1 MRLDGHEPPNSL
13 ILSAVEPAPIFRRIV
28 TSDLYYSGMKKSIKN
43 ISHKNIDTLSDG
55 VFSIALTLL
64 GIEVVALVP
73 ELTHSGDV
81 LTALVDHLPTFLGFF
96 IGFVVLFSWWYEYH
110 TTSQY
115 VVGTNAMIVW
125 SHGFTLLWVA
135 LMPFA
140 VAMLA
145 ETFNTADFK
154 WGMLFFTICL
164 FGQYW
169 TRILVSIPGL
179 LTSRSVDITWTEDS
193 PLDPKQLQKYLV
205 VFNSVFASLG
215 IITLIVS
222 MIYPW
227 VALGI
232 CGLVILYSIN
242 PVASMNRVVRQ
253 LQKPSK

>member
-1 MRLDGHEPPNSL
+1 MEQ
-13 ILSAVEPAPIFRRIV
+13 
-28 TSDLYYSGMKKSIKN
+28 YYSVMNKSIKN

-81 LTALVDHLPTFLGFF
+81 LTALVEHLPTFLGFF

-110 TTSQY
+110 VSGQY
-115 VVGTNAMIVW
+115 VVGTNVMIVW
-125 SHGFTLLWVA
+125 VHGFTLLWVA

-145 ETFNTADFK
+145 ETLNTDDFK

-169 TRILVSIPGL
+169 TKILVSIPGM
-179 LTSRSVDITWTEDS
+179 LTKGKLDVTWTEDF

-205 VFNSVFASLG
+205 IFNSIFALLG
-215 IITLIVS
+215 IITVIVS
-222 MIYPW
+222 MVYPW

-232 CGLVILYSIN
+232 CGLVILNSIN
-242 PVASMNRVVRQ
+242 PVASMDRMIRQ
-253 LQKPSK
+253 MGKTKK